1 MLIKKQICM
10 TAYRQLTKSLLLQDL
25 GLGADCFI
33 SLVIGHSSLLSLWQ
47 ENDIREN
54 GQMITSIVFD
64 VDDTIY
70 DQQAPYRIAMENV
83 SLTLI

>member
-1 MLIKKQICM
+1 MFEQFHANQKTDMHDCLQ
-10 TAYRQLTKSLLLQDL
+10 TVDLNQLQQDL
-25 GLGADCFI
+25 GLEADCFI

-70 DQQAPYRIAMENV
+70 DQQAPYRIAME
-83 SLTLI
+83 

>member
-1 MLIKKQICM
+1 
-10 TAYRQLTKSLLLQDL
+10 
-25 GLGADCFI
+25 
-33 SLVIGHSSLLSLWQ
+33 
-47 ENDIREN
+47 
-54 GQMITSIVFD
+54 MITSIVFD